1 MTLTST
7 QEQAK
12 KAPDK
17 LGNAPFSMLLP
28 VMMAF
33 FVMGFV
39 DLVGTASNYV
49 KDDFGLSDTL
59 GNLFTTMVFFW
70 FLILSVPAGML
81 MNRIGR
87 RMTVLASIGV
97 TAVGCLLPIIGYL
110 TPSKGFQLACIV
122 ISFCLLGIGN
132 TFMQVSLNPLVGDLA
147 HDEKLAGM
155 LTFGQFVKAIASF
168 IAPLIAGWAATAF
181 GVWWLLYPIYLVIA
195 AIVFVLL
202 AFDRIDENPPDEG
215 HTSVARC
222 LSLLKDKVIL
232 LCFIGIV
239 CHVGIDVGINATA
252 PKILMEH
259 TGMTIEAAGV
269 ATSVYFAFRLIG
281 CLSGTVLLQRY
292 SRKAMLRL
300 CAWLMVASVVFLGLY
315 CAIPG
320 APIAL
325 AYIGIALV
333 GLGDCNVFSIML
345 TTGLLHLPE
354 RQNEVSGLM
363 MMGLIGGAIF
373 PPIMGAASDAMG
385 MQLGA
390 VIAMAVGVVYIPLMS
405 AFFKDYGRTA

>member
-1 MTLTST
+1 M
-7 QEQAK
+7 
-12 KAPDK
+12 
-17 LGNAPFSMLLP
+17 
-28 VMMAF
+28 
-33 FVMGFV
+33 
-39 DLVGTASNYV
+39 
-49 KDDFGLSDTL
+49 
-59 GNLFTTMVFFW
+59 
-70 FLILSVPAGML
+70 
-81 MNRIGR
+81 
-87 RMTVLASIGV
+87 
-97 TAVGCLLPIIGYL
+97 
-110 TPSKGFQLACIV
+110 
-122 ISFCLLGIGN
+122 
-132 TFMQVSLNPLVGDLA
+132 
-147 HDEKLAGM
+147 
-155 LTFGQFVKAIASF
+155 
-168 IAPLIAGWAATAF
+168 
-181 GVWWLLYPIYLVIA
+181 
-195 AIVFVLL
+195 
-202 AFDRIDENPPDEG
+202 
-215 HTSVARC
+215 
-222 LSLLKDKVIL
+222 SLLKDKVIL

-292 SRKAMLRL
+292 SRKAMLRV

-390 VIAMAVGVVYIPLMS
+390 VIVMAVGVVYITLMS